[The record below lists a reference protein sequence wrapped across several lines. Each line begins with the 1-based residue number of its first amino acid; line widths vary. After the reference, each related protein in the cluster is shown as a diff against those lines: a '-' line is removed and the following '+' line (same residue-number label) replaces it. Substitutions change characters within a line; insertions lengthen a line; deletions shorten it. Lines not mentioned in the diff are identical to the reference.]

1 MKKKTDVYEI
11 RILIQNFLEK
21 LGYEITDACVDLSD
35 PTQDAELIFKDDIG
49 RYSIIITRIKNDK

>member
-1 MKKKTDVYEI
+1 MKQKTDVYEI

-21 LGYEITDACVDLSD
+21 LGYEITDTCVDLSD

>member
-21 LGYEITDACVDLSD
+21 LGYEITDTCVDLSD
-35 PTQDAELIFKDDIG
+35 PTQDAELIFKDYIG
-49 RYSIIITRIKNDK
+49 RYSIIITRIKK